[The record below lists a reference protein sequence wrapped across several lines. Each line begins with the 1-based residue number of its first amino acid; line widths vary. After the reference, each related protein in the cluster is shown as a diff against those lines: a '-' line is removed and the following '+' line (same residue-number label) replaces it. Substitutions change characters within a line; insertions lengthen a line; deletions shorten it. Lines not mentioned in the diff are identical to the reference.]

1 MADRSAIEW
10 TDATWNPVTGCTKI
24 TRGCDNCYAERFA
37 ERFRGT
43 PGHPF
48 ENGFD
53 LTPRPERLAQPL
65 AWKRPRRVFVNSMS
79 DLFHKEIPTDFIDRV
94 FDTMEAADRH
104 VFQVLTKR
112 SPLMR
117 AYLRRRYGKGAAPA
131 HIWCGVSVEDRR
143 AAARVRHL
151 RTAPATVRFLSIEP
165 LLGPVGDINLD
176 GIAWVIVGGESGP
189 QARPMK
195 ERWVLDIRDLCRE
208 NGVAFFFKQWGGMTP
223 KSGGRLLEGIEH
235 NDHPPFAPP
244 SASPGRETVIFRWH
258 PDDPPPPIE
267 EHSKAKLAVLRSYLR
282 AYLDRLNVN
291 PNREEFK
298 LDLVDG
304 FAGGGTFRDGG
315 DIISG
320 TPLIMLEEVENAESR
335 LNRKRRKSLRFDCK
349 FYFIEKEVEHAEHLR
364 KVLTEREY
372 RIGDG
377 RIIVRNSKFE
387 DEVDDIFGEIIRRQP
402 RSRRAIFL
410 LDQTGFSQVKLA
422 LVARILREL
431 PAAEVILTFAADT
444 LVNFLVETSS
454 LVKAVA
460 PLELPESRIQNL
472 IAQKNGAG
480 GRALVQ
486 RTLRTHLRT
495 ITGATYDTPFFLRP
509 EKSRRAL
516 WFIHLSRHPTAR
528 DVMIQRHWD
537 HRNTFEHYG
546 PGGFEMLGWE
556 ALEARTFPLFR
567 FGKIDAEKMRDQLLE
582 SMPDQLACLAYDQPV
597 TVDAVRHA
605 LANETAARFS
615 DLDRV
620 ILDLF
625 REKEFDIL
633 NPDGKMRSRSL
644 RQLRPTDR
652 ITLPSTLFLP
662 GLSRRR

>member
-1 MADRSAIEW
+1 MGDRSAIEW

-24 TRGCDNCYAERFA
+24 TRGCDHCYAERFA

-48 ENGFD
+48 RNGFK
-53 LTPRPERLAQPL
+53 LTLRPERLAQPL

-79 DLFHKEIPTDFIDRV
+79 DLFHKEIPIDFIDRV

-104 VFQVLTKR
+104 EFQVLTKR
-112 SPLMR
+112 SALMR

-131 HIWCGVSVEDRR
+131 HIWCGVSVEDHM
-143 AAARVRHL
+143 ATARIRHL
-151 RTAPATVRFLSIEP
+151 RTAPAAVRFLSIEP
-165 LLGPVGDINLD
+165 LLGPVGDIDLD

-189 QARPMK
+189 QARPME
-195 ERWVLDIRDLCRE
+195 ERWVLDIRDACERA
-208 NGVAFFFKQWGGMTP
+208 GVAFFFKQWGGMTP

-244 SASPGRETVIFRWH
+244 SALSGRETVIFRWH
-258 PDDPPPPIE
+258 PDEPPPPIE

-282 AYLDRLNVN
+282 AYFDRLNVN
-291 PNREEFK
+291 IPRDEFK

-304 FAGGGTFRDGG
+304 FAGGGTFHDGRETVA
-315 DIISG
+315 G
-320 TPLIMLEEVENAESR
+320 TPLIMLEEAKAAEGR

-349 FYFIEKEVEHAEHLR
+349 FYFTEKEKPHADHLR
-364 KVLTEREY
+364 KTLIEQEY
-372 RIGDG
+372 RIDEDN
-377 RIIVRNSKFE
+377 IVVRNSRFE
-387 DEVDDIFGEIIRRQP
+387 DEIENIIGEILRRQP
-402 RSRRAIFL
+402 RSGRAIFL

-431 PAAEVILTFAADT
+431 RAAEVILTFAADT
-444 LVNFLVETSS
+444 LVNFLAETSA
-454 LVKAVA
+454 LVKAIA

-472 IAQKNGAG
+472 IAQRNGAG

-495 ITGATYDTPFFLRP
+495 ITGAKYDTPFFLRP
-509 EKSRRAL
+509 KKSRRAL

-546 PGGFEMLGWE
+546 SGGFEMLGWE

-582 SMPDQLACLAYDQPV
+582 SMPDQLACLASDQPV

-615 DLDRV
+615 DLDSV

-652 ITLPSTLFLP
+652 IALPSTLLLP